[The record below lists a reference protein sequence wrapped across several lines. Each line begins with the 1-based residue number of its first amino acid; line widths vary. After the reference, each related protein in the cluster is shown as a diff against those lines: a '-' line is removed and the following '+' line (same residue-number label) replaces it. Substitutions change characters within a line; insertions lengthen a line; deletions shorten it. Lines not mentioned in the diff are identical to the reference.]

1 MLKGGDS
8 TGRLNAGLPNIV
20 GLVNNGVFDNARGSG
35 AFYITEGG
43 ESGMGTIGQ
52 NKQNLNFAA
61 SRSNSIYGSS
71 QTVQPPAI
79 LLIPQIKF

>member
-1 MLKGGDS
+1 MQGGDS

-20 GLVNNGVFDNARGSG
+20 GLANNCVFDNAEATG
-35 AFYITEGG
+35 AFYVTIGG
-43 ESGMGTIGQ
+43 ESGRGLDGL
-52 NKQNLNFAA
+52 NKKNLNFDA